1 MEKPH
6 TGLIECP
13 RILLSCFRARNSG
26 NERTSDYEA
35 DQFILPHYARPS
47 SERERREN
55 VFSSSPLPK
64 PFLPSFLQRTNERT
78 SSSRFP
84 SSEIFYPISRV
95 VSDSARLNFDS
106 GGAPQ
111 QPQPEHLPALL
122 SLGRMLLSLARW
134 MKFSRRSLSSAIIFL
149 PLEMGAGREGKED
162 RTKKEKK
169 KQRSAFLMMN
179 PLRPLI

>member
-1 MEKPH
+1 MNVRESYSH
-6 TGLIECP
+6 ALGQGTLGT
-13 RILLSCFRARNSG
+13 
-26 NERTSDYEA
+26 NERRTTRRINSSCRIMHA
-35 DQFILPHYARPS
+35 HPA
-47 SERERREN
+47 SERGGEN